1 MLIEFC
7 AVKHFVINVEEKI
20 GKTVGRR
27 KPGNPLRIYP
37 NEIEAARLWRRT
49 FGGVRIPK
57 GVFRFSSHQE
67 ADQWMMANRVAKA
80 KI

>member
-1 MLIEFC
+1 MR
-7 AVKHFVINVEEKI
+7 HFVINVEEKI

-27 KPGNPLRIYP
+27 QPGDPLRVQP
-37 NEIEAARLWRRT
+37 NEIENAKAWRRN

-57 GVFRFSSHQE
+57 GAFRFSSHKE
-67 ADQWMMANRVAKA
+67 ADQWLMTHLVKNA